1 MLDAQPLD
9 MEELRLAIGDI
20 AASGKRA
27 SEIIKRIRSQVKKSD
42 SGRHKLDINEV
53 IVEVM
58 PLIRGELDRHH
69 AKLDTQ
75 LENNLPVILGD
86 RVELQQ
92 VLINLLMNGMEAMTT
107 TMNGPRALTVR
118 SQLATTGEVVVA
130 VRDSGSGLPANHMGK
145 LFDSFFTTKP
155 NGMGMGLP
163 ISRSIIEA
171 HGGKLWATP
180 NPTGGTTF
188 QFALASAA

>member
-1 MLDAQPLD
+1 M
-9 MEELRLAIGDI
+9 
-20 AASGKRA
+20 
-27 SEIIKRIRSQVKKSD
+27 KKSS

-58 PLIRGELDRHH
+58 PLIRGEVDRHQ
-69 AKLDTQ
+69 AKLETQ
-75 LENNLPVILGD
+75 LEHNLPVILGH

-92 VLINLLMNGMEAMTT
+92 VLINLLMNGIEAMTT
-107 TMNGPRALTVR
+107 MKGPRALTVR

-130 VRDSGSGLPANHMGK
+130 VRDCGPGVPADNMGE
-145 LFDSFFTTKP
+145 LFNSFFTTKP

-171 HGGKLWATP
+171 HGGKLWATL
-180 NPTGGTTF
+180 NPTGGATF
-188 QFALASAA
+188 QFALASAG